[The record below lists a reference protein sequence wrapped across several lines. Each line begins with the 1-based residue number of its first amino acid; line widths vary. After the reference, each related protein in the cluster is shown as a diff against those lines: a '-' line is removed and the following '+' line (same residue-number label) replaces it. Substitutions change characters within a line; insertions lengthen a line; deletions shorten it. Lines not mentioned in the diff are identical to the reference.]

1 MDERPA
7 AFESR
12 LDVQSR
18 LRSRRARRHAKS
30 GYQRLSAH
38 QRRHPPLLFEVGAAR
53 RRSQSRHRLALARME
68 RVRSYAERPR
78 RVAPQ
83 RMVGLHGGDARLV
96 RTPESARL
104 SSSYVA
110 RARDGPIC
118 TAKTRHSHVVTHE
131 EVFAMRGL
139 AGALAAIVLLAQSPG
154 SAAQLTWHET
164 ASMGWTHSAL
174 VAVHSGPNIYLIG
187 DRDNLHIYNIANNSW
202 SKGTAPPLN
211 QYGPAVALNGK
222 IYVIGGVTG
231 PKITGNVIA
240 YDPATD
246 KWSNAASLPSPHGA
260 AAAAVLGGK
269 IHLVGGRAY
278 QGATLVDVNDHLVYD
293 PAANAWS
300 KSTPM
305 PTSRD
310 SLSLVA
316 DPSS

>member
-1 MDERPA
+1 M
-7 AFESR
+7 
-12 LDVQSR
+12 
-18 LRSRRARRHAKS
+18 
-30 GYQRLSAH
+30 
-38 QRRHPPLLFEVGAAR
+38 
-53 RRSQSRHRLALARME
+53 
-68 RVRSYAERPR
+68 RV
-78 RVAPQ
+78 
-83 RMVGLHGGDARLV
+83 
-96 RTPESARL
+96 
-104 SSSYVA
+104 
-110 RARDGPIC
+110 
-118 TAKTRHSHVVTHE
+118 
-131 EVFAMRGL
+131 L
-139 AGALAAIVLLAQSPG
+139 AGAFAAIVLLAQSPG

-316 DPSS
+316 DPSSGRLFAIGGFNEQTRNPSGKNEIYSSSTHTWTEGARLPTPRFASGSALVNGVIFILGGSTTTAMYANVDAYTIASDTWKTLGGLPSARPLESAVAVNGTIYATGGILCQANACYQTNKFWLLTPP